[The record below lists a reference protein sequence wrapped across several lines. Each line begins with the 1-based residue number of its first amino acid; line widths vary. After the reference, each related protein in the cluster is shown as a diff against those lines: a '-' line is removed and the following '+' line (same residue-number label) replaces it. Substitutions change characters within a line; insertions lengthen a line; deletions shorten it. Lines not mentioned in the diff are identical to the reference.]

1 MRAAYGKVAESC
13 TSLTEC
19 MVKTWRSKLCSIPP
33 TSEAFTE
40 NVHISHI
47 HVVTWKAALLES
59 PPEMDWERDYLGI
72 LVPRIVPSGTLSEQ
86 PDILQLIH
94 CNGKKKKK
102 NFI

>member
-1 MRAAYGKVAESC
+1 
-13 TSLTEC
+13 

-59 PPEMDWERDYLGI
+59 PPEMDSTMYGWERDYLGM
-72 LVPRIVPSGTLSEQ
+72 LVPRIVPSGTSSEP

-94 CNGKKKKK
+94 CNGKASECR
-102 NFI
+102 NM